1 MISQTGEGANHEF
14 GAKTCY
20 SVFNN
25 IFADNCM
32 KIKETGT
39 RVESMFL
46 APLEI
51 ANGTY
56 IVFCFGIEFQV
67 KTE

>member
-1 MISQTGEGANHEF
+1 MISRTGEGANREF
-14 GAKTCY
+14 GENTCY

-39 RVESMFL
+39 RVRSMFL
-46 APLEI
+46 APLGT

-56 IVFCFGIEFQV
+56 IVFC
-67 KTE
+67 